1 MDLSFIHFILM
12 NESQLDFPISF
23 IVWFKIRIG
32 TKLLIWPLIF
42 TYYWSIH
49 ISFVFK
55 SPEMK
60 KYAFYDLWIVVIL
73 FKIPFLSEEM
83 KTRKKS
89 TFVGLLAAL
98 NSAKVV
104 YVLSICRAEIS
115 IDSKNFNNKKVALN
129 CFKWIELRPMN
140 YDE

>member
-12 NESQLDFPISF
+12 NESHLDFPISF

-49 ISFVFK
+49 ILFVFK

-73 FKIPFLSEEM
+73 FKIPFLSE
-83 KTRKKS
+83 KKWKQGKYQLFRFIS
-89 TFVGLLAAL
+89 SSKFSKSSICAFYT
-98 NSAKVV
+98 KVV
-104 YVLSICRAEIS
+104 RCRAKIS
-115 IDSKNFNNKKVALN
+115 IDRENYNNKKVAL
-129 CFKWIELRPMN
+129 MN
-140 YDE
+140 PA